1 MRIRIVRHTSEAEYD
16 IQLNQSCYQVAGNN
30 NYRITFRGRADGDR
44 EVCLGFS
51 KAAEPWSNLGLYR
64 KLLFTPEWD
73 DYSAEFV
80 ATADDENG
88 RIHFDLGG
96 AGVSVELCS
105 VRMWRITDSGLVA
118 LSPTEPARPKDL
130 RTATTRDMLAWRDR
144 IVMEAA
150 AHMERR
156 EIAQAEAWL
165 RRLEQTTTDAWTLEM
180 TDPYLVPIAR
190 GRKVVASFDPSR
202 QPAADEVVIVYGNYP
217 HMYGN
222 VVVNNPIRRHV
233 ADFWNFRH
241 DEVESDHRWA
251 GVDQIFIINVEE
263 RLDRYDSI
271 LRELASARAPFDR
284 VTRVPAVKPVPGD
297 TTALGGP
304 IACLRSHIATLRRA
318 QAAQYEH
325 VLVLED
331 DFCFTSDLEQ
341 HLTDLA
347 AFFERGYSYW
357 ICLLATSK
365 HGVIAPMDDLV
376 SASFQP
382 VTGTAG
388 HLVSR
393 EGVER
398 LLPVFES
405 AIERLQ
411 ATGDCTRYTADRCWA
426 VLQPSGKFLVFR
438 RKFGFQVANF
448 SDIERTISRYLD

>member
-1 MRIRIVRHTSEAEYD
+1 
-16 IQLNQSCYQVAGNN
+16 
-30 NYRITFRGRADGDR
+30 
-44 EVCLGFS
+44 
-51 KAAEPWSNLGLYR
+51 
-64 KLLFTPEWD
+64 
-73 DYSAEFV
+73 
-80 ATADDENG
+80 
-88 RIHFDLGG
+88 
-96 AGVSVELCS
+96 
-105 VRMWRITDSGLVA
+105 
-118 LSPTEPARPKDL
+118 
-130 RTATTRDMLAWRDR
+130 
-144 IVMEAA
+144 
-150 AHMERR
+150 
-156 EIAQAEAWL
+156 
-165 RRLEQTTTDAWTLEM
+165 
-180 TDPYLVPIAR
+180 
-190 GRKVVASFDPSR
+190 
-202 QPAADEVVIVYGNYP
+202 
-217 HMYGN
+217 MYGN

-357 ICLLATSK
+357 ICLVATSK
-365 HGVIAPMDDLV
+365 YCVIVPKDDLISV
-376 SASFQP
+376 SFQAITN
-382 VTGTAG
+382 TGG
-388 HLVSR
+388 HVLSR
-393 EGVER
+393 EGIER

-411 ATGDCTRYTADRCWA
+411 ATGDCTRYAVDRCWA